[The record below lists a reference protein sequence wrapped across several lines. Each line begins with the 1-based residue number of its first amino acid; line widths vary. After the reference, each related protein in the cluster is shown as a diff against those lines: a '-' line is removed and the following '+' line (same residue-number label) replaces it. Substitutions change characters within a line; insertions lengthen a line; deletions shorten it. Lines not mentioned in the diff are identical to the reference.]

1 MSGVG
6 RVDGG
11 IEGGGLAEGGLAHHP
26 QLMPAT
32 GAASA
37 AGVSCRPAAAAGC
50 VGWPCGPGCT
60 GVAGGARR
68 GRVGHRAGD
77 GSRGIAGAAI
87 GHE

>member
-37 AGVSCRPAAAAGC
+37 AGVSCRQAAAAGC
-50 VGWPCGPGCT
+50 
-60 GVAGGARR
+60 AG
-68 GRVGHRAGD
+68 
-77 GSRGIAGAAI
+77 
-87 GHE
+87 